1 MKNFKKMDEL
11 EMNINF
17 ESIRLSWGITLFAIF
32 IWIIIDIFKK
42 GILAAVISPQSIIL
56 YIQLISYF
64 LINLILNR
72 RMANAK

>member
-1 MKNFKKMDEL
+1 MKSFKKMDEL

-42 GILAAVISPQSIIL
+42 GILEAVISPQSSIL